1 MKVELVPV
9 TSANCIPCL
18 HTKKSDLVI
27 CPLGKNPD
35 REKVIDF
42 TSAKRWNI
50 MPKGWRSVRIARI
63 AALVP

>member
-42 TSAKRWNI
+42 TSARRWNI
-50 MPKGWRSVRIARI
+50 MPTGWRSARI